1 MTALSAVYDPSRLT
15 SLIGSSC
22 VMALAC
28 CGDTVSALIGRT
40 QESHILAS
48 CGAFLVRV
56 FVHASP
62 LAHNVHIA
70 RALAVRV

>member
-1 MTALSAVYDPSRLT
+1 
-15 SLIGSSC
+15 
-22 VMALAC
+22 MALAC

-40 QESHILAS
+40 QESHVLAS
-48 CGAFLVRV
+48 CGTFLVRV

-70 RALAVRV
+70 CALAVRVQMEKSDATKNFFPVGFIE